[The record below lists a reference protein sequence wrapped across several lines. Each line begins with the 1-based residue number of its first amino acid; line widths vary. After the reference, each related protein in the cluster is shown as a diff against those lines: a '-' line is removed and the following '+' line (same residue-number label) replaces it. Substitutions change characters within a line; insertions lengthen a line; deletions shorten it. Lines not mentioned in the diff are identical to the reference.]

1 MRKLFSVLSLTFT
14 LLGLS
19 TIIFLLQGG
28 SLFEILTFGTKGT
41 SFIVFLNL
49 YNLLGLLFA
58 FPAERNKYSVLLFTF
73 SIIMLLNSLI
83 LTFVAVYGFQEP

>member
-19 TIIFLLQGG
+19 TIIFLSQGG
-28 SLFEILTFGTKGT
+28 ILFEILTFGTKGT

-58 FPAERNKYSVLLFTF
+58 FPAEKNKYRVLLFTF
-73 SIIMLLNSLI
+73 SIIMLINSLI
-83 LTFVAVYGFQEP
+83 LTFVAVYGFQQP